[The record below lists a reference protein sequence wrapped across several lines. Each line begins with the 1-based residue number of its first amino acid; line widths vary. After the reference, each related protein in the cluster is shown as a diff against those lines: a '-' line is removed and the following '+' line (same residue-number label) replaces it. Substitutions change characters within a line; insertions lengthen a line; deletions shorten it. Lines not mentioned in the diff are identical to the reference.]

1 MATIDQLIS
10 EIAKSAQEQAVG
22 LRQVNVA
29 VNQMDQVTQQNAAMV
44 EEATAASHSLST
56 EAETLA
62 RLISRFEL
70 GDTPKV
76 QAAAAHAPAQPAP
89 RAPVAAMKT
98 VGRGG
103 AARKVE
109 TAEEAWDEF

>member
-1 MATIDQLIS
+1 MA
-10 EIAKSAQEQAVG
+10 
-22 LRQVNVA
+22 
-29 VNQMDQVTQQNAAMV
+29 AADP
-44 EEATAASHSLST
+44 EAGHHLH
-56 EAETLA
+56 
-62 RLISRFEL
+62 
-70 GDTPKV
+70 